1 MIAEI
6 RANDGTAVE
15 TKEPATKVSPT
26 VAMRTPPQKENPS
39 MACLRQPAAPPENP
53 ATVDL
58 LAVPV

>member
-1 MIAEI
+1 MIAP
-6 RANDGTAVE
+6 TADIAGALAV
-15 TKEPATKVSPT
+15 TKLAAIKESPI